1 MSVHY
6 QEDEPTS
13 HQNESQCRDNLA
25 SKRVSV
31 FASQLSINCL
41 NNQGWEG
48 FVDLFVEMEDFGIE
62 DDSKVLMFRNEP
74 SVGFIVW
81 FRQNGLSKDGAQC
94 LRLDKG

>member
-1 MSVHY
+1 
-6 QEDEPTS
+6 
-13 HQNESQCRDNLA
+13 
-25 SKRVSV
+25 
-31 FASQLSINCL
+31 
-41 NNQGWEG
+41 
-48 FVDLFVEMEDFGIE
+48 MEDFGIE